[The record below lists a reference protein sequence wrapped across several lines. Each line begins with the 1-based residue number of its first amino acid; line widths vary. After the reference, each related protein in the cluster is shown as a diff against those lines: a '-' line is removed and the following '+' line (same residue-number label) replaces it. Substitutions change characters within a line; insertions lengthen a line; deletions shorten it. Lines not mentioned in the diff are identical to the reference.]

1 MTTEIR
7 FATQLKAVDLK
18 TGELSIWRGRDIYTD
33 TLEQAQEWV
42 DNNAGY
48 LEIIGYY
55 NDNGE
60 IVHFEK
66 AIPA

>member
-1 MTTEIR
+1 MSEIR
-7 FATQLKAVDLK
+7 FATQLQAIDRN
-18 TGELSIWRGRDIYTD
+18 TGGLCTWRGRDIYAD

-48 LEIIGYY
+48 LEIVGYY
-55 NDNGE
+55 NDEGE

-66 AIPA
+66 AIAA

>member
-1 MTTEIR
+1 MSEIR
-7 FATQLKAVDLK
+7 FATQLKAIDHK
-18 TGELSIWRGRDIYTD
+18 TGELSTWRGQDIYTD
-33 TLEQAQEWV
+33 TLKEAQEWV

-60 IVHFEK
+60 IVYFEK
-66 AIPA
+66 AIAA